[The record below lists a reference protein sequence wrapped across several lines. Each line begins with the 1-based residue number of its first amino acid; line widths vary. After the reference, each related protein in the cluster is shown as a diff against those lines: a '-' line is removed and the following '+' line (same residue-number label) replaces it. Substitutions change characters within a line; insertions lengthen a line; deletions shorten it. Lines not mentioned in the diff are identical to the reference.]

1 MSKRHKDDA
10 HDDDLIIIEI
20 SSQIHSRAQLWV
32 AGNTANSNILPIDI
46 LIGNLNIMPSLDT
59 RNNTPTLSATQEAN
73 EANVLLP
80 TILPL
85 YATVMSAVRR
95 DNTGQKKKLS

>member
-1 MSKRHKDDA
+1 MGA
-10 HDDDLIIIEI
+10 E
-20 SSQIHSRAQLWV
+20 
-32 AGNTANSNILPIDI
+32 NTANSNILPTDI
-46 LIGNLNIMPSLDT
+46 LIGNLNIISSLDT
-59 RNNTPTLSATQEAN
+59 RNNTPTLSAAQEAN

-95 DNTGQKKKLS
+95 DNAGDRRKLSC